1 MNDNLTQRIKD
12 LIHKNNSLRSL
23 SMENL
28 LAFEGFIKKN
38 IYQDYEVLSDDTVSV
53 LASKSHYKGI
63 TYNPDIYRIPDEQYC
78 DLIEAKINQLSLHDS
93 VNQVMLNIIKYLA
106 RSDDQK
112 KSTIYRSVKETF
124 GTNDIHDYEDLMH
137 CMRFELFS
145 YVYGTDREKH
155 LLAEELKYFQL
166 TTESIFKKLKSRFG
180 DRITDSELTD

>member
-1 MNDNLTQRIKD
+1 MNDNLTQRIED

-38 IYQDYEVLSDDTVSV
+38 IYHDYEVLSDDTVSV

-63 TYNPDIYRIPDEQYC
+63 TYNPDIYRMPDEQYG

-93 VNQVMLNIIKYLA
+93 VSQVMLNIIKYLA

-112 KSTIYRSVKETF
+112 KSTIYGSVKETF

-137 CMRFELFS
+137 CLRFELFS
-145 YVYGTDREKH
+145 YVYGTDLEKP

-166 TTESIFKKLKSRFG
+166 TTESIIKKLKSIFG
-180 DRITDSELTD
+180 DRIADSDLTD